1 MKKLLKSKGILPRLI
16 FFAVLIVANT
26 FGWFIYITRVDNNVS
41 VHVKSWDVV
50 FQSGD
55 KEITNTVQLD
65 IDSLYPGMEDYNY
78 EINAYNKSE
87 VSATFS
93 YTILEANILGEQYTS
108 IEQKQEAGEEI
119 LPTDKTSAELETMFR
134 NDFPF
139 SMQIDISTST
149 IEHSDG
155 NALFSITVVWPYE
168 NDNDTEDTRWGIA
181 ASNYKKANP
190 DKPSITMKI
199 KIQVIQ
205 NNE

>member
-1 MKKLLKSKGILPRLI
+1 MKKILKSKGIGLRLI
-16 FFAVLIVANT
+16 FFTVLIAANT

-55 KEITNTVQLD
+55 KEITNTVELN

-93 YTILEANILGEQYTS
+93 YTILEANILGEQYVS
-108 IEQKQEAGEEI
+108 VEQKNELGEEV
-119 LPTDKTSAELETMFR
+119 LETDLTSAELEEMFK

-139 SMQIDISTST
+139 SININISTTS
-149 IEHSDG
+149 IEQTDG
-155 NALFSITVVWPYE
+155 NALFSIDIVWPYE
-168 NDNDTEDTRWGIA
+168 NNNDTEDTKWGIA
-181 ASNYKKANP
+181 AANYKKENP
-190 DKPSITMKI
+190 DKPSIIMKI

>member
-119 LPTDKTSAELETMFR
+119 T
-134 NDFPF
+134 
-139 SMQIDISTST
+139 
-149 IEHSDG
+149 
-155 NALFSITVVWPYE
+155 
-168 NDNDTEDTRWGIA
+168 
-181 ASNYKKANP
+181 
-190 DKPSITMKI
+190 
-199 KIQVIQ
+199 
-205 NNE
+205 